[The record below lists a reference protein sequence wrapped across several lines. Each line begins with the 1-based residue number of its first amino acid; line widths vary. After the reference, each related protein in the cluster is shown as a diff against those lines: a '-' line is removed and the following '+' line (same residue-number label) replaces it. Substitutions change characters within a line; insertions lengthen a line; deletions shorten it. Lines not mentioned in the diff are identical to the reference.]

1 MSPYL
6 VELLIAEFAVRVEVE
21 DCSHVLDLRVAR
33 HRHDALNERRDF
45 ALLQERRLV
54 AVELLEELEHA
65 RSVLLE
71 VPVQRGEYVD
81 GCAAERVRAL
91 LRRRCGGSH
100 DTRFEG

>member
-33 HRHDALNERRDF
+33 RRHDALNERRDF

-71 VPVQRGEYVD
+71 VPVQRGEDVD

-91 LRRRCGGSH
+91 LRRRGGCSH
-100 DTRFEG
+100 DTFEG